1 MAIGKNYILGVYDDD
16 AVLVEAVLKA
26 RQAGVRIYECYTPF
40 PVHGLD
46 EALGYKPSNLPVVA
60 FLCGLAGT
68 TLALTMIIS
77 MLGYDWPMNIGG
89 KPNIAFPAY
98 IPITFEA
105 TVLLA
110 SFGMA
115 ISFFI
120 VAKLKPWGKIFMFD
134 SRSVHNKF
142 VMAIDLDKNHHLKKD
157 IITKI
162 LKDTG
167 ASEVNAQEIE

>member
-1 MAIGKNYILGVYDDD
+1 MAIGKKFILGVYDDD
-16 AVLVEAVLKA
+16 AVLVDAVVKA
-26 RQAGVRIYECYTPF
+26 KQAGVRIHECYTPF

-46 EALGYKPSNLPVVA
+46 EALEYKPSNLPVVA
-60 FLCGLAGT
+60 FLCGMTGT
-68 TLALTMIIS
+68 ILALTMMIS

-89 KPNIAFPAY
+89 KPFIAFPAY

-115 ISFFI
+115 TAFFI
-120 VAKLKPWGKIFMFD
+120 VAKLKPFGKMFMFD

-142 VMAIDLDKNHHLKKD
+142 VMAIDLGKNHLEQD
-157 IITKI
+157 LIAKI
-162 LKDTG
+162 LKETG
-167 ASEVNAQEIE
+167 ASEINTKEIE

>member
-1 MAIGKNYILGVYDDD
+1 MATGKKFLLGVYDDED
-16 AVLVEAVLKA
+16 VLVEAVVKA
-26 RQAGVRIYECYTPF
+26 RKAGVKIHECYTPF

-46 EALGYKPSNLPVVA
+46 EVLGYPASNLPIVA
-60 FLCGLAGT
+60 FLCGMTGT

-77 MLGYDWPMNIGG
+77 MLGFDWPMDIGG

-110 SFGMA
+110 SLGMA
-115 ISFFI
+115 GTFFVISG
-120 VAKLKPWGKIFMFD
+120 LKPYGKIFMFD
-134 SRSVHNKF
+134 PRSTHNKF
-142 VMAIDLDKNHHLKKD
+142 IMAIDLSKNSLD
-157 IITKI
+157 TNNLTKI

-167 ASEVNAQEIE
+167 ASEVNSKEIE

>member
-1 MAIGKNYILGVYDDD
+1 MAIGKKFLLGIYNDDTE
-16 AVLVEAVLKA
+16 LVEGVIKA
-26 RQAGVRIYECYTPF
+26 RQAGVKIHECYTPF

-46 EALGYKPSNLPVVA
+46 EVLGYKPSNLPIAA
-60 FLCGLAGT
+60 FLFGITGT
-68 TLALTMIIS
+68 ILALTMIIS

-105 TVLLA
+105 TILLSA
-110 SFGMA
+110 WGMA
-115 ISFFI
+115 ITFFI
-120 VAKLKPWGKIFMFD
+120 VAKLKPWGQMFMFD

-142 VMAIDLDKNHHLKKD
+142 VMAIDLDKNHLEKD
-157 IITKI
+157 LIAKI

-167 ASEVNAQEIE
+167 ASEINTKEIE

>member
-1 MAIGKNYILGVYDDD
+1 MATGKKFLLGVYDDEDVLVD
-16 AVLVEAVLKA
+16 AVVKT
-26 RQAGVRIYECYTPF
+26 RKSGVKIHECYTPF

-46 EALGYKPSNLPVVA
+46 EVLGYSASNLPVVA
-60 FLCGLAGT
+60 FLFGMTGT

-77 MLGYDWPMNIGG
+77 MLGYDWPMDIGG

-110 SFGMA
+110 SLGMA
-115 ISFFI
+115 GTFFI
-120 VAKLKPWGKIFMFD
+120 ISKLKPYGKVFMFD
-134 SRSVHNKF
+134 SRSTHNKF
-142 VMAIDLDKNHHLKKD
+142 VMAIDLSKNTQD
-157 IITKI
+157 IEAITKI

-167 ASEVNAQEIE
+167 ASEVNSKEIE